1 MVTFKRPLPYGPGHL
16 DCAMLQAV
24 RERIGAQSRGK
35 DLKDGSSEKLTEQL
49 NSLTRFHMQ
58 SILT

>member
-1 MVTFKRPLPYGPGHL
+1 
-16 DCAMLQAV
+16 MLQAV
-24 RERIGAQSRGK
+24 GERIGAQSRGK